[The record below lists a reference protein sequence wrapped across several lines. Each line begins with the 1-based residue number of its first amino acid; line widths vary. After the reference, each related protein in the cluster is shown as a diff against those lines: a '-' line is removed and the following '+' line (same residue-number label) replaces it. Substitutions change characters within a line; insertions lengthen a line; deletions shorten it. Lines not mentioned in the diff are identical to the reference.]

1 MTDPGDAAR
10 PPAATRRPLYVLL
23 GAVGAGKGT
32 QASILAREHGLLH
45 LATGDLFRRARRDG
59 TPLGEVARGYMR
71 RGELVPDE
79 ITVAMVAEALDDLAA
94 AAGVV
99 FDGFPRTLAQAQALD
114 ALLAEQ
120 GASIT
125 RAVLI
130 DVPEDV
136 LVARVAG
143 RWVCPQCD
151 TPYHATDDP
160 PREPSLCDR
169 DGTPLVQREDD
180 RPEVFRARLREQLP
194 PMDDV
199 VAHYDRAGVLVRVD
213 GRQPIQAV
221 AAAIRAATS
230 GERPA

>member
-1 MTDPGDAAR
+1 MI
-10 PPAATRRPLYVLL
+10 LVLL

-32 QASILAREHGLLH
+32 QASILAREGGLLH
-45 LATGDLFRRARRDG
+45 LATGDLFRRARDEG
-59 TPLGEVARGYMR
+59 TPLGEIARGYMR

-79 ITVAMVAEALDDLAA
+79 ITVRMVSEALSDPAA

-114 ALLAEQ
+114 DMLA
-120 GASIT
+120 GMGMTIT

-143 RWVCPQCD
+143 RWVCPECGA
-151 TPYHATDDP
+151 PYHLPDDP
-160 PREPSLCDR
+160 PRVAGLCDR

-180 RPEVFRARLREQLP
+180 RPNVFRARLREQMAPLE
-194 PMDDV
+194 DV
-199 VAHYDRAGVLVRVD
+199 VSYYADRGLLVRVD
-213 GRQPIQAV
+213 GQRPIEAV
-221 AAAIRAATS
+221 TAAIRDAAMGTQ
-230 GERPA
+230 EA

>member
-1 MTDPGDAAR
+1 VI
-10 PPAATRRPLYVLL
+10 LVLL

-32 QASILAREHGLLH
+32 QASILAREGGLLH
-45 LATGDLFRRARRDG
+45 LATGDLFRRARDEG

-79 ITVAMVAEALDDLAA
+79 ITVRMVSEALTDPAA

-99 FDGFPRTLAQAQALD
+99 FDGFPRTLAQARALD
-114 ALLAEQ
+114 DMLAEM
-120 GASIT
+120 GMPIT

-143 RWVCPQCD
+143 RWVCPDCG
-151 TPYHATDDP
+151 TPYHVTDDP
-160 PREPSLCDR
+160 PRAAGRCDR

-180 RPEVFRARLREQLP
+180 RPEVFRARLREQMAPLE
-194 PMDDV
+194 DV
-199 VAHYDRAGVLVRVD
+199 VAYYADRGLLVRVN
-213 GRQPIQAV
+213 GEQPIEAV
-221 AAAIRAATS
+221 TAAIRDAAM
-230 GERPA
+230 GEQEA

>member
-1 MTDPGDAAR
+1 M
-10 PPAATRRPLYVLL
+10 LVLL

-32 QASILAREHGLLH
+32 QASIIARERGLLH
-45 LATGDLFRRARRDG
+45 LATGDLFRRALRDG

-79 ITVAMVAEALDDLAA
+79 ITIRMVAEVLAGPA
-94 AAGVV
+94 ARAGVV

-114 ALLAEQ
+114 ALVAEHRTE
-120 GASIT
+120 IT

-151 TPYHATDDP
+151 TPYHLTDDP
-160 PREPSLCDR
+160 PRQPGVCDR
-169 DGTPLVQREDD
+169 DGTALVQREDD
-180 RPEVFRARLREQLP
+180 RPEVFRARLREQLRP
-194 PMDDV
+194 LDDV
-199 VAHYDRAGVLVRVD
+199 VAYYAGRGLLARVD
-213 GRQPIQAV
+213 GRQPV
-221 AAAIRAATS
+221 ETVTAAILAATD
-230 GERPA
+230 GERAP

>member
-1 MTDPGDAAR
+1 MI
-10 PPAATRRPLYVLL
+10 LVLL

-32 QASILAREHGLLH
+32 QASILAREGGLLH
-45 LATGDLFRRARRDG
+45 LATGDLFRRARDEG
-59 TPLGEVARGYMR
+59 TSLGEVARGYMR

-79 ITVAMVAEALDDLAA
+79 ITVRMVAEALSDPAA

-114 ALLAEQ
+114 DMLA
-120 GASIT
+120 GMGMTIT

-143 RWVCPQCD
+143 RWVCPECGA
-151 TPYHATDDP
+151 PYHVTDDP
-160 PREPSLCDR
+160 PRAAGLCDQ

-180 RPEVFRARLREQLP
+180 RPEVFRARLREQMAPLK
-194 PMDDV
+194 DV
-199 VAHYDRAGVLVRVD
+199 VAYYADRGLLVRVD
-213 GRQPIQAV
+213 GQQPIEAV
-221 AAAIRAATS
+221 TAAIRDAAM
-230 GERPA
+230 GEQEE

>member
-1 MTDPGDAAR
+1 MI
-10 PPAATRRPLYVLL
+10 LVLL

-32 QASILAREHGLLH
+32 QASILAREGGLLH
-45 LATGDLFRRARRDG
+45 LATGDLFRRARDEG
-59 TPLGEVARGYMR
+59 TPLGEVARRYMR

-79 ITVAMVAEALDDLAA
+79 ITVRMVAEALADPAA

-114 ALLAEQ
+114 EMLAEM
-120 GASIT
+120 GMTIT

-143 RWVCPQCD
+143 RWVCPECRAL
-151 TPYHATDDP
+151 YHVTDDP
-160 PREPSLCDR
+160 PRVVGACDR

-180 RPEVFRARLREQLP
+180 RPEVFRARLREQMGPLE
-194 PMDDV
+194 DV
-199 VAHYDRAGVLVRVD
+199 VAHYADRGLLARVD
-213 GRQPIQAV
+213 GRQPIGAV
-221 AAAIRAATS
+221 TAAIRDAAM
-230 GERPA
+230 GEQEA

>member
-1 MTDPGDAAR
+1 M
-10 PPAATRRPLYVLL
+10 LVLL

-32 QASILAREHGLLH
+32 QASIIARERGLLH
-45 LATGDLFRRARRDG
+45 LATGDLFRRALRDG

-79 ITVAMVAEALDDLAA
+79 ITIRMVAEVLASPSA
-94 AAGVV
+94 RAGVV
-99 FDGFPRTLAQAQALD
+99 FDGFPRTLAQALD
-114 ALLAEQ
+114 ALVAEH
-120 GASIT
+120 GTGIS

-151 TPYHATDDP
+151 TPYHLTDDP
-160 PREPSLCDR
+160 PRQPGVCDR
-169 DGTPLVQREDD
+169 DGTALVQREDD

-194 PMDDV
+194 PLDDV
-199 VAHYDRAGVLVRVD
+199 VAYYAGLGLLARVD
-213 GRQPIQAV
+213 GRQPVEAV
-221 AAAIRAATS
+221 TAAILAAAD
-230 GERPA
+230 GERAP